1 MTGDDAGVAV
11 EAEDHGGAFEGAEHH
26 CEAVVEA
33 EMGGGLV
40 AAAGAVE
47 IDDGVGV
54 EDAER
59 GAVAG

>member
-1 MTGDDAGVAV
+1 MAGNDAGVAV
-11 EAEDHGGAFEGAEHH
+11 EAKDHGGAFEGAEHH
-26 CEAVVEA
+26 GEAVVE
-33 EMGGGLV
+33 EEVGGGLV
-40 AAAGAVE
+40 AAAGAIE